1 MPPSRVPSR
10 NCGLRDCSG
19 LVPAIA
25 GQHTR
30 SYHTATTTAVLLLTL
45 TALVHASAA
54 TSAFAQRAK
63 SAPPAA
69 QNGAQM
75 PAFKAPEVRYGSAGL
90 PGPVL
95 EMRDAIQAAVASGQI
110 EELKIPLEMNEMKP
124 NFGDGPVA
132 DPIGHLKQASKDG
145 EGREVLEALGKL
157 LEAGY
162 AVLPLGRDIENN
174 RIYVWPYFAETGVRD
189 LTPAQEAELLALVPE
204 PEIKAMRDNGGRYTH
219 WRVGI
224 AADGTWH
231 VLAR

>member
-1 MPPSRVPSR
+1 MPSNACYR
-10 NCGLRDCSG
+10 
-19 LVPAIA
+19 
-25 GQHTR
+25 
-30 SYHTATTTAVLLLTL
+30 TATVTAVFLMLLM
-45 TALVHASAA
+45 ALVHAPAA

-69 QNGAQM
+69 QKGPQT
-75 PAFKAPEVRYGSAGL
+75 PVPKAPEVRYGSIGL

-110 EELKIPLEMNEMKP
+110 EELKIPIEMNEMKP
-124 NFGDGPVA
+124 NFGDGPVP

-145 EGREVLEALGKL
+145 DGREVLEALGKL

-162 AVLPLGRDIENN
+162 AILPMGRDIENN
-174 RIYVWPYFAETGVRD
+174 RIYIWPYFAETGVKD
-189 LTPAQEAELLALVPE
+189 LTPVQEAELLKLVPE
-204 PEIKAMRDNGGRYTH
+204 ADIKDMREKGGRYSH

-231 VLAR
+231 VMSK